1 MGDYASWRATESSK
15 GFDMKSFEVEL
26 RASKPID
33 GLRVGMSVLL
43 ELL

>member
-1 MGDYASWRATESSK
+1 MGEYATWKATESGK

-26 RASKPID
+26 RPTQAIE

-43 ELL
+43 EL